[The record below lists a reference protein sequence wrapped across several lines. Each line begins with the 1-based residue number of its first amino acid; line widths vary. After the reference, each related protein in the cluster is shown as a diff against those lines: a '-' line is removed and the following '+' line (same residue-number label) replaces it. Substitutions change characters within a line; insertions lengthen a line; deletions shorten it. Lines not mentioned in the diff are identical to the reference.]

1 MTELNDK
8 TKTMLKLIEED
19 ADSFVQRAKMY
30 YKKRPELISM
40 VEDFYRTHRSL
51 AERYD
56 QLKSDRVI
64 RVKAPLRHSLS
75 LPKED
80 YEYVLDSIDSFK
92 PFDSLT
98 DRAYTYEDAAESEV
112 DDPEQEN
119 GDDKQFAAVEC
130 YDELMKLRGELD
142 RLREENEVQKNVIK
156 QKDDEKDEIV
166 NRLSY
171 NIKELKEETIA
182 AKKENLGD
190 VTKDTC
196 EVIIPFDEVTNVKTE
211 KKQVKKKE
219 SEVIEV
225 MKKFEAEKTKSMYLE
240 DELARKEE
248 ENVQVT
254 MHLTETKFELA
265 KVKEEMTR
273 MNEQLKDTHVKK
285 DEETKDMTRQ
295 VKHALTE
302 EEELLYIKSH
312 QLNYKLDLYIFCIY
326 HHKVTSQY
334 LL

>member
-1 MTELNDK
+1 
-8 TKTMLKLIEED
+8 MLKLIEED
-19 ADSFVQRAKMY
+19 ADSFAQRAEMY

-40 VEDFYRTHRSL
+40 VEDFYRTHRPL

-98 DRAYTYEDAAESEV
+98 DTAYTYEDAAESEV
-112 DDPEQEN
+112 DDLEQEN

-166 NRLSY
+166 TQLSY

-182 AKKENLGD
+182 ARKENFGA

-225 MKKFEAEKTKSMYLE
+225 MRKFEAEKTKGMYL
-240 DELARKEE
+240 
-248 ENVQVT
+248 
-254 MHLTETKFELA
+254 
-265 KVKEEMTR
+265 
-273 MNEQLKDTHVKK
+273 
-285 DEETKDMTRQ
+285 
-295 VKHALTE
+295 
-302 EEELLYIKSH
+302 
-312 QLNYKLDLYIFCIY
+312 
-326 HHKVTSQY
+326 
-334 LL
+334 

>member
-1 MTELNDK
+1 MIEPNDK

-19 ADSFVQRAKMY
+19 AGSFAQRAEMY

-98 DRAYTYEDAAESEV
+98 DTAYTYEDAAESEV

-119 GDDKQFAAVEC
+119 GDDKQYAA
-130 YDELMKLRGELD
+130 
-142 RLREENEVQKNVIK
+142 NIIK
-156 QKDDEKDEIV
+156 QKDDEKVEIV

-182 AKKENLGD
+182 ARKENLGV

-196 EVIIPFDEVTNVKTE
+196 EVIIPFDEVKNVKTE

-225 MKKFEAEKTKSMYLE
+225 MKKYEAEKTKSMYFE
-240 DELARKEE
+240 DELAQKGE
-248 ENVQVT
+248 EN
-254 MHLTETKFELA
+254 
-265 KVKEEMTR
+265 
-273 MNEQLKDTHVKK
+273 DTHVKK

-302 EEELLYIKSH
+302 EDETIW
-312 QLNYKLDLYIFCIY
+312 QLKEVLIRQLKEALIENNEGKREAMKQLKDVLAEKLDAIKQLKDALVQNDEERCEAIRQL
-326 HHKVTSQY
+326 KNALT
-334 LL
+334 